1 MPSTTAPIASPIVP
15 RTSIVTA
22 LCASLLKRTAA
33 ISIIGVLI
41 AAPYV
46 ISYFSKSGRS
56 ILPVELLMSAK
67 NTAQIKSKKEILKT
81 SRDRQF
87 NIQLVHDKVNK
98 SVAKNE
104 EHTLTQYIST
114 NDSKRYEAIRNID
127 SFNEGNEWQTK
138 SCIPDTD
145 LTTKTTLCFLY

>member
-1 MPSTTAPIASPIVP
+1 
-15 RTSIVTA
+15 
-22 LCASLLKRTAA
+22 
-33 ISIIGVLI
+33 
-41 AAPYV
+41 
-46 ISYFSKSGRS
+46 
-56 ILPVELLMSAK
+56 MSAK

-104 EHTLTQYIST
+104 ENTLTQYIST

-127 SFNEGNEWQTK
+127 SFNEGNKWQTK

-145 LTTKTTLCFLY
+145 LTTKTTLCLLY